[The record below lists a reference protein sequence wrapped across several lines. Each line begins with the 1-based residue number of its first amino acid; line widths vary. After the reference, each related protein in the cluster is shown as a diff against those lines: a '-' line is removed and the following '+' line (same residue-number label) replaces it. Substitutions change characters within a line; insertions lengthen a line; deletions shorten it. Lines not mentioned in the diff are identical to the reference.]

1 MGDDSREGLIRIS
14 VWKTDCFKKQRCHDM
29 SDSNT
34 LWGPVMETLL
44 KTVSRKHPPE
54 KKGPN
59 KGFVLLVHGSYI
71 EQ

>member
-1 MGDDSREGLIRIS
+1 MIHEKDRFAS
-14 VWKTDCFKKQRCHDM
+14 VFGRQTAFQKQRCHDM

-59 KGFVLLVHGSYI
+59 KGFVPLVHGSYI
-71 EQ
+71 E